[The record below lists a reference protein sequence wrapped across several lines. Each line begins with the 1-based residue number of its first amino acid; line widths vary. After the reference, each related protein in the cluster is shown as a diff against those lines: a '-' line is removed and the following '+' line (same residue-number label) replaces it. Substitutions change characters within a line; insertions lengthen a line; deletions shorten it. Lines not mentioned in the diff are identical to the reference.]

1 MRNEHFDFAVGGA
14 TIWPGAKAFGLP
26 NVSFPDEVDVF
37 EKYFV
42 KSRNPE
48 KPKWDSA
55 TSLFSASFA
64 PLCVCRRPG
73 LTLHTLAGV
82 FIGINDISYWWWQRG
97 SILPHLRKTLGVYDS
112 QIGRLYKAGGW
123 FSLWHAH
130 ERVGTLTSRTF
141 LARNFLL
148 FKVPPYERS
157 PIVSLIDSVVE
168 NTRNNVDVSA
178 AALNKDLE
186 LYVDQ
191 APEKY
196 PGADFRLFDTVE
208 FFDDV
213 LDNAKSKYGF
223 ENDDG
228 WCPWYSMGMYKANVP
243 PALSLKECGVP
254 VRLSLAHSSSRL
266 PFLTPLVTQ
275 VEKYLWYDGVHP
287 TWSLHRLLAATVQRF
302 LSREARTEQ
311 SVQRRDVVLD
321 DFPVDQA
328 VDVAAAEEEYRRLYV
343 RQRQVVAH
351 APRRFFHLKRTL
363 TPVLG

>member
-1 MRNEHFDFAVGGA
+1 MDAWFDHIALSPAYPDLRDEHYDLAVGGA
-14 TIWPGAKAFGLP
+14 TVWPGAKAFGLP
-26 NVSFPDEVDVF
+26 NVSFPDQVDVF
-37 EKYFV
+37 ERYFV
-42 KSRNPE
+42 NSRNPE
-48 KPKWDSA
+48 KPKWDNA
-55 TSLFSASFA
+55 TSLFS
-64 PLCVCRRPG
+64 
-73 LTLHTLAGV
+73 V
-82 FIGINDISYWWWQRG
+82 FIGINDISYRWWQRG
-97 SILPHLRKTLGVYDS
+97 SILPHLRQTLGVYDS
-112 QIGRLYKAGGW
+112 QIGRLYKAG
-123 FSLWHAH
+123 A
-130 ERVGTLTSRTF
+130 RT
-141 LARNFLL
+141 FLL

-228 WCPWYSMGMYKANVP
+228 WCPWYSLGMYKANVP
-243 PALSLKECGVP
+243 PALSLKECSVP
-254 VRLSLAHSSSRL
+254 L
-266 PFLTPLVTQ
+266 
-275 VEKYLWYDGVHP
+275 EKYLWYDGVHP
-287 TWSLHRLLAATVQRF
+287 TWSVHRLLAAAVQRF
-302 LSREARTEQ
+302 LSREGRTEQ
-311 SVQRRDVVLD
+311 SVQRRDAILD

-328 VDVAAAEEEYRRLYV
+328 VDAAAAEEEYRRLYV
-343 RQRQVVAH
+343 RQRQLVPH
-351 APRRFFHLKRTL
+351 APKRFFHLKRTL